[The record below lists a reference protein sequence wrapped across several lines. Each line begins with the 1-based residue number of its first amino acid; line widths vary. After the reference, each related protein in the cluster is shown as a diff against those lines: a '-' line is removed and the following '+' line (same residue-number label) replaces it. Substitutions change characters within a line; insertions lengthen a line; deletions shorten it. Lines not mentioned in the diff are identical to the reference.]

1 MSFHGSVM
9 AEVRRLHAE
18 IDRLEAELAAYKR
31 LRAEVAKELK
41 VNPSNV
47 QKRGAPSDER

>member
-1 MSFHGSVM
+1 MSFQGSVM
-9 AEVRRLHAE
+9 AEIRRLHTE

-47 QKRGAPSDER
+47 QKRGEPSDER